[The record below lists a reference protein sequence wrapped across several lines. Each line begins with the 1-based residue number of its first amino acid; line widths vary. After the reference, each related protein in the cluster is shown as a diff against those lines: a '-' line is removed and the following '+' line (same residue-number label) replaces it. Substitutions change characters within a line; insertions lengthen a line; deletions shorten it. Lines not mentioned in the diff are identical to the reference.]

1 MSKSVIKSG
10 RCVNVLVVQV
20 IVEFRV
26 KAFDILQGGD
36 YLEHYNEQFSTGA

>member
-1 MSKSVIKSG
+1 MSVIKSG

-26 KAFDILQGGD
+26 KAFDIFQRGD
-36 YLEHYNEQFSTGA
+36 YLGYYNEQFRTGA